1 MAQTKLFFVGIKGL
15 IRNGDGRIL
24 ILKSSLRDHTENTKI
39 YWDIPG
45 GRVDEG
51 DGVEETLL
59 REIEEE
65 TGVTEV
71 SGIEFFTAV
80 VSNHQIPIEN
90 DRKAGLVLMVY
101 VANIPADS
109 KIKLSPE
116 HTEYD
121 WVDQAKAAELLANKY
136 PPEFTEKLNQF

>member
-1 MAQTKLFFVGIKGL
+1 MAETKLFFVGAKALIK
-15 IRNGDGRIL
+15 NSENKIL
-24 ILKSSLRDHTENTKI
+24 VLKSSLREHAEGTKV

-45 GRVDEG
+45 GRIDEG

-71 SGIEFFTAV
+71 SNIDFFTAV

-90 DRKAGLVLMVY
+90 DRKTGLVLMVY
-101 VANIPADS
+101 TAGIPS
-109 KIKLSPE
+109 NSEIKLSSE
-116 HTEYD
+116 HTEFA
-121 WVDQAKAAELLANKY
+121 WVGYKEAAKLLANKY
-136 PPEFTEKLNQF
+136 PPEFIEKLN